1 MMSALG
7 GREGLPQE
15 QERVLISCVSVK
27 MTRGGGPK
35 IPLNEPIRVCAR
47 MAAAYIDHIS

>member
-7 GREGLPQE
+7 GTPRAGESTDKLRECENDKG
-15 QERVLISCVSVK
+15 
-27 MTRGGGPK
+27 GGGPK

-47 MAAAYIDHIS
+47 MAAANIDHIS